1 MTSLWDMDFIYSSC
15 AEDVD
20 GSDVYLRRTIGL
32 TPGGVGGQG
41 NRWNFLSEY

>member
-20 GSDVYLRRTIGL
+20 GSDVYLRPPIGRTR
-32 TPGGVGGQG
+32 GGGGG
-41 NRWNFLSEY
+41 GRVTDGTF